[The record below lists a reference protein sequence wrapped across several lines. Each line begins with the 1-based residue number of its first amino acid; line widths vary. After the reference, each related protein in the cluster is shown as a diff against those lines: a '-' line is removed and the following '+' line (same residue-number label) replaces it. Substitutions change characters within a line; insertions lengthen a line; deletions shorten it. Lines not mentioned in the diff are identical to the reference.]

1 MKLCTLHTTD
11 KFMEMMSDPFTKPF
25 LKDNPDIEQMDIT
38 DSSLI
43 VETQKNGGVTPA
55 VARRM
60 YNYFMCAADAG
71 ADAIL
76 VTCTSVNSIT
86 KQMRPFV
93 PIPVISVE
101 EPIAEKAVASGKKI
115 GILSS
120 VATSAQPVKQTILE
134 KAAEAGKEVEVEII
148 VAEGAF
154 DALNAGDR
162 ALHDD
167 KVRAALA
174 ELANKVDV
182 VVFAQMSMALVE
194 HPEYDVPVLKF
205 GRMSYDAAKEAMM
218 KRAK

>member
-76 VTCTSVNSIT
+76 VTCTSVNSVT
-86 KQMRPFV
+86 KQLRPFL

-101 EPIAEKAVASGKKI
+101 EPIAEKAVEAATKKI

-120 VATSAQPVKQTILE
+120 VATSAQPVKTTIME
-134 KAAEAGKEVEVEII
+134 KAAEAGKDIDVEII
-148 VAEGAF
+148 VADGAF

-162 ALHDD
+162 PLHDE

-174 ELANKVDV
+174 ELVTKVDV

-194 HPEYDVPVLKF
+194 HPEYDIPVLKF

-218 KRAK
+218 KNK

>member
-25 LKDNPDIEQMDIT
+25 LKDNPDLEQMDIT

-43 VETQKNGGVTPA
+43 VETQKAGYATPA

-60 YNYFMCAADAG
+60 YNYMMSAVDAG

-76 VTCTSVNSIT
+76 VTCTSVNTVT
-86 KQMRPFV
+86 KTLRDLI

-101 EPIAEKAVASGKKI
+101 EPVAEEAVAKGRKI

-120 VATSAQPVKQTILE
+120 VATSAEPVKRTILE
-134 KAAEAGKEVEVEII
+134 KAAEAGKEVEVSIE
-148 VAEGAF
+148 VADGAF

-162 ALHDD
+162 PLHDD

-174 ELANKVDV
+174 KLADKVDV
-182 VVFAQMSMALVE
+182 VVFAQMSMALVD
-194 HPEYDVPVLKF
+194 HPSYDIPVLKF
-205 GRMSYDAAKEAMM
+205 GTISYEAAKEAML
-218 KRAK
+218 KNQK

>member
-11 KFMEMMSDPFTKPF
+11 KFMEMMSNPFTKPF

-43 VETQKNGGVTPA
+43 VETQKAGYATPA

-60 YNYFMCAADAG
+60 YNYMMCAADAG

-76 VTCTSVNSIT
+76 VTCTSVNTVT
-86 KQMRPFV
+86 KKIRDMI

-101 EPIAEKAVASGKKI
+101 EPVAEKAVQSGKKI

-120 VATSAQPVKQTILE
+120 LATSAEPVKQTILE
-134 KAAEAGKEVEVEII
+134 KAEAAGKEVEIKI
-148 VAEGAF
+148 QVADGAF

-167 KVRAALA
+167 KVRAAL
-174 ELANKVDV
+174 EKLVKEVDV

-194 HPEYDVPVLKF
+194 HPEYDIPVLKF
-205 GRMSYDAAKEAMM
+205 GRLSYDAAKAAMLE
-218 KRAK
+218 KNK